1 VARNQIEVAAPP
13 SVVFAVLA
21 DPARYPDWV
30 VGAKEISSFDHDW
43 PAPGASFRHRFGL
56 GPAAVSD
63 VTTVLAADPPA
74 ELVLVACFGPVG
86 AAQVRL
92 RVDRSGAG
100 SLVTM
105 EERSVSGP
113 LGAVRGARLLDL
125 AIHLRNAESLCRLR
139 RLAQGAGGI
148 LDGTGLR
155 NQPAKTCPARRRQDP
170 LPPVRTAAAGAGR

>member
-1 VARNQIEVAAPP
+1 VARNQIQVAVPP

-21 DPARYPDWV
+21 DPARYRDWV
-30 VGAKEISSFDHDW
+30 VGAKEIRGFDHDW
-43 PAPGASFRHRFGL
+43 PVLGASFRHRFGL

-86 AAQVRL
+86 AAEVRI

-105 EERSVSGP
+105 EERPVSGP
-113 LGAVRGARLLDL
+113 LGALRSARLLDL
-125 AIHLRNAESLCRLR
+125 VIQVRNAASLRRLG
-139 RLAQGAGGI
+139 RLAQGQGEPS
-148 LDGTGLR
+148 T
-155 NQPAKTCPARRRQDP
+155 AR
-170 LPPVRTAAAGAGR
+170 GS